1 MADIASSIP
10 GLIRNIDTVVGYL
23 KRVDDA
29 PKERDRLLREL
40 HYLDIY
46 LPPIK
51 NLINYSSNDDPW
63 LVTLQQSHHRFKKI
77 SAILDWLKEK
87 LLDESVK
94 RRWKLRWPFTKEDVA
109 DDLYRIK
116 RFKTFI
122 LGAMQHDNRALL
134 HVMQETLGKVNGNV
148 KRIAENRYVT
158 RQIQKVEKETK
169 MAEWIASQ
177 VTGPEII
184 MSRASRSERREPQ
197 STPTL
202 KHGQSLHR

>member
-10 GLIRNIDTVVGYL
+10 SLLGKLDIVVQYL
-23 KRVDDA
+23 KDVNDA
-29 PKERDRLLREL
+29 PKERDKLLKEL

-51 NLINYSSNDDPW
+51 NLISYSSDGDPW
-63 LVTLQQSHHRFKKI
+63 LATLEQSHHRFKKI

-94 RRWKLRWPFTKEDVA
+94 RRWRLRWPFTKEDVA

-122 LGAMQHDNRALL
+122 LGAMALL
-134 HVMQETLGKVNGNV
+134 RVMQETLGKVNGNV

-184 MSRASRSERREPQ
+184 MSRASRSERREAQ